1 MALNYQELMARSE
14 TDIPLSYSDSVT
26 MLYALCVGMGR
37 DPLHR
42 KELPYVYEQ
51 GGAPSTVP
59 TLATVLV
66 PDMFPKDLGWDYS
79 QVLHS
84 EQRMRLYR
92 PLPAAADL
100 LINKRVV
107 DAFDRGSTRGA
118 LILLEAEGR
127 LASDDTVLFTLGCTI
142 VARGD
147 GGFGGPSGKGPAPH
161 RAPRREPDLSC
172 DLETRRD
179 QALLYRLNGDR
190 NPLHA
195 DPGLATRVGF
205 PVPIL
210 HGLCT
215 YGVACHAI
223 GCGQRSRRVRALTS
237 GTGVSIGL
245 YPGRTS
251 QSGRIGCRLQLGAR
265 CNKIAQV
272 DRKGHQRDQRDQQHD
287 SKNSN
292 RSPSLVVGV
301 IGLTH

>member
-1 MALNYQELMARSE
+1 MALNYEELMARSE
-14 TDIPLSYSDSVT
+14 FDIPFSYSDTDS

-59 TLATVLV
+59 TLATALV
-66 PDMFPKDLGWDYS
+66 PDMFPQDLGWDYS

-84 EQRMRLYR
+84 EQRMQLYR

-107 DAFDRGSTRGA
+107 DAFDRGLTRGA

-147 GGFGGPSGKGPAPH
+147 GGFGGPSGKGPVPH

-172 DLETRRD
+172 DLDTRVD
-179 QALLYRLNGDR
+179 QALFYRLTGDR

-195 DPGLATRVGF
+195 DPGAASAVGF
-205 PVPIL
+205 ERPIL

-215 YGVACHAI
+215 FGVACKAVLQTI
-223 GCGQRSRRVRALTS
+223 CDYDYTLIEQFDGRFSAPVMPGDTITTDMWQDGNIVSFRCTARERDVVVLRNGKCALRV
-237 GTGVSIGL
+237 
-245 YPGRTS
+245 
-251 QSGRIGCRLQLGAR
+251 
-265 CNKIAQV
+265 
-272 DRKGHQRDQRDQQHD
+272 
-287 SKNSN
+287 
-292 RSPSLVVGV
+292 
-301 IGLTH
+301 